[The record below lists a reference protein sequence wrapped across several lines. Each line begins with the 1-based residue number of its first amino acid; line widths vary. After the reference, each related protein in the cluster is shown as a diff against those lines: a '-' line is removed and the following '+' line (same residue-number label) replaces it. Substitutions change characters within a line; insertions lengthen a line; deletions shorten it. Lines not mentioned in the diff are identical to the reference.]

1 MRRRALILALF
12 VPLAASARLSALAA
26 VSPAEAPRATAGL
39 LQTLSRGDEEIPVIV
54 GIDDGTL
61 SGASTLAPQNF
72 AQEKARIALRLQ
84 AQQSL
89 TDSMPPDQFSPT
101 HFYERFSI
109 VAGTASRQGALALSR
124 RPDVKWVAVDGR
136 KYKLQSSP
144 QASQVLIKSDQ
155 TNTAGFTGA
164 GRAIAVIDT
173 GVDYNV
179 AAMGGAAFP
188 NSKVI
193 GGTDIADRDS
203 DPADCDGHGTE
214 VSGVAAGPNGVAPG
228 AKIVAI
234 KVFST
239 TRQCDGASD
248 SDILQGINYA
258 ITNKAQFG
266 IAVINISLGSEIEG
280 TNDMGYCDD
289 LDPAYVTAINQANA
303 AGLPVVVA
311 AGNGA
316 RSNQIADPACV
327 SPAVSVG
334 AVYSSSF
341 SRVSWS
347 PPDPCTDSPVSPD
360 QVVCFSDS
368 TTNLSLL
375 APGAFWTVTKKGGG
389 TETDF
394 AGTSASAPAVSGA
407 MALVS
412 QARPDLSAAGILAL
426 LRATGKPITDS
437 RNGVVTPRIDTLAAV
452 QLPASKL
459 SAYGG
464 TAVSIPDGTGSAT
477 VTTTLSGF
485 TGSVGTVHVA
495 VQIDH
500 PDPSQLKLTLVGPDG
515 TTVVLADHSGSAEH
529 PINAF
534 YGLTDAPAQSLEAFS
549 GKTANGVWTL
559 RVEDT
564 VSGVTGRIR
573 GFAVQLVTAA
583 APCVPG
589 GGNLCLNSGR
599 FKVQVAWQVPSQG
612 TSGAGTAVPLTT
624 DTGYFWFFSSN
635 NVELVVKV
643 VDGRAVNGK
652 FWVFYGALTNVQY
665 TITVTD
671 SVTGDVRS
679 YVNPDGNQASVADV
693 SAF

>member
-1 MRRRALILALF
+1 MSKLF
-12 VPLAASARLSALAA
+12 TFLTALAAAAPLSAISA
-26 VSPAEAPRATAGL
+26 VSPADAPRATAGL

-54 GIDDGTL
+54 GIDDGTP
-61 SGASTLAPQNF
+61 SGSAVAAASGKATLDRKWIP
-72 AQEKARIALRLQ
+72 IRLQ
-84 AQQSL
+84 AQQMLS
-89 TDSMPPDQFSPT
+89 DSMPPEQFAPT
-101 HFYERFSI
+101 QFYENFSM
-109 VAGTASRQGALALSR
+109 VAGQASRDGALALTR

-136 KYKLQSSP
+136 KFKVQSSP
-144 QASQVLIKSDQ
+144 QAAQILIKSDQ

-164 GRAIAVIDT
+164 GRAVAVIDT
-173 GVDYNV
+173 GVDYTV
-179 AAMGGAAFP
+179 TSLGGGNFP
-188 NSKVI
+188 NSKVV
-193 GGTDIADRDS
+193 GGTDIADKDS
-203 DPADCDGHGTE
+203 DPKDCDGHGTE

-258 ITNKAQFG
+258 INNKTQFG
-266 IAVINISLGSEIEG
+266 IAAINISLGSEIEG
-280 TNDMGYCDD
+280 SNALGYCDD
-289 LDPAYVTAINQANA
+289 LDPAYVIAINSANT

-311 AGNGA
+311 SGNGA

-327 SPAVSVG
+327 SPAISAG
-334 AVYSSSF
+334 AVYSSAF
-341 SRVSWS
+341 SRVAWS
-347 PPDPCTDSPVSPD
+347 PPDPCTDSPASPD

-368 TTNLSLL
+368 NSNLSIL
-375 APGAFWTVTKKGGG
+375 APGAFWAVTTKGGS
-389 TETDF
+389 TESSF

-412 QARPDLSAAGILAL
+412 QARPDLSASGMLAL
-426 LRATGKPITDS
+426 LRATGKPITDT

-464 TAVSIPDGTGSAT
+464 AAVTIPDGTGSAT
-477 VTTTLSGF
+477 VTTTTSGF
-485 TGSVGTVHVA
+485 TGALGTVHVS

-500 PDPSQLKLTLVGPDG
+500 SDPSQLRLTLIGPDG
-515 TTVVLADHSGSAEH
+515 TSVLLSDHTGSAEH

-534 YGLTDAPAQSLEAFS
+534 YGLTDAPAQSLDAFS

-564 VSGVTGRIR
+564 VTGVTGTIR
-573 GFAVQLVTAA
+573 GFAVHLITAS
-583 APCVPG
+583 APCAASSSA
-589 GGNLCLNSGR
+589 LCLNAAGR

-612 TSGAGTAVPLTT
+612 NSGAGTAVPLTA

-635 NVELVVKV
+635 NIELVVKV
-643 VDGRAVNGK
+643 VDGRAVNGH

-671 SVTGDVRS
+671 SLTGDVRS
-679 YVNPDGNQASVADV
+679 YVNPDGNLASVADV

>member
-1 MRRRALILALF
+1 MRRRALTFALLF
-12 VPLAASARLSALAA
+12 PLAAAAGLSAASA
-26 VSPAEAPRATAGL
+26 VSPADAPRATAGL

-54 GIDDGTL
+54 GIDDGIVSDPAL
-61 SGASTLAPQNF
+61 LARQDPALENR
-72 AQEKARIALRLQ
+72 RIALRLQ
-84 AQQSL
+84 AQQLL
-89 TDSMPPDQFSPT
+89 TDSMPADQFAPSQ
-101 HFYERFSI
+101 FYERFSM
-109 VAGTASRQGALALSR
+109 VAGTATRQGALALAR

-136 KYKLQSSP
+136 KYKFQSSP
-144 QASQVLIKSDQ
+144 QASQVLIKSDL

-164 GRAIAVIDT
+164 GRAVAVIDT
-173 GVDYNV
+173 GVDYTV
-179 AAMGGAAFP
+179 AAMGGGTFP

-193 GGTDIADRDS
+193 GGTDIADKDS

-214 VSGVAAGPNGVAPG
+214 VSGVAAGPGGVAPG

-239 TRQCDGASD
+239 TRQCDGAAD

-266 IAVINISLGSEIEG
+266 IAAINISLGSELEG
-280 TNDMGYCDD
+280 TNAVGYCDD
-289 LDPAYVTAINQANA
+289 LDPGYVIAINQANA
-303 AGLPVVVA
+303 AGLPVVIA
-311 AGNGA
+311 SGNGA

-327 SPAVSVG
+327 SPAVSAG

-341 SRVSWS
+341 ARVSWS

-360 QVVCFSDS
+360 QIVCFSDS
-368 TTNLSLL
+368 TSNLSLL
-375 APGAFWTVTKKGGG
+375 APGAFWTVTSKGGS
-389 TETDF
+389 TETNF

-412 QARPDLSAAGILAL
+412 QARPDLSAAGILTL
-426 LRATGKPITDS
+426 LRATGKPITDG
-437 RNGVVTPRIDTLAAV
+437 RNGVVTPRVDTLAAV
-452 QLPASKL
+452 QLAANKL
-459 SAYGG
+459 SVYGG
-464 TAVSIPDGTGSAT
+464 TAVAIPDATGSAT
-477 VTTTLSGF
+477 VTTTTSGF
-485 TGSVGTVHVA
+485 TGSLGTIHVA

-500 PDPSQLKLTLVGPDG
+500 PDPSQLRLTLVGPDG
-515 TTVVLADHSGSAEH
+515 TTVLLSDHTGTAEH

-534 YGLTDAPAQSLEAFS
+534 YGLTDAPAQSLEAFA

-564 VSGVTGRIR
+564 VVGVTGSIR
-573 GFAVQLVTAA
+573 GFAVQLVAAA
-583 APCVPG
+583 APCVAGPSA
-589 GGNLCLNSGR
+589 LCLNSGR

-635 NVELVVKV
+635 NVELVIKV

-652 FWVFYGALTNVQY
+652 FWVFYGALSNVQY

-671 SVTGDVRS
+671 SLTGDVRT

>member
-1 MRRRALILALF
+1 M
-12 VPLAASARLSALAA
+12 
-26 VSPAEAPRATAGL
+26 
-39 LQTLSRGDEEIPVIV
+39 
-54 GIDDGTL
+54 
-61 SGASTLAPQNF
+61 
-72 AQEKARIALRLQ
+72 
-84 AQQSL
+84 
-89 TDSMPPDQFSPT
+89 
-101 HFYERFSI
+101 
-109 VAGTASRQGALALSR
+109 VAGQASRQGALALAR
-124 RPDVKWVAVDGR
+124 RSDVKWVAVDGR
-136 KYKLQSSP
+136 KFKLQSSP
-144 QASQVLIKSDQ
+144 QAAQVLIKSDQ

-164 GRAIAVIDT
+164 GRAVAVIDT
-173 GVDYNV
+173 GVDYTV
-179 AAMGGAAFP
+179 ASLGGGTFP
-188 NSKVI
+188 NSKVV
-193 GGTDIADRDS
+193 GGTDIADKDS
-203 DPADCDGHGTE
+203 DPKDCDGHGTE

-258 ITNKAQFG
+258 ISNKTQFG
-266 IAVINISLGSEIEG
+266 IAVINLSLGSEIDG
-280 TNDMGYCDD
+280 SNASGYCDD
-289 LDPAYVTAINQANA
+289 LDPAYVIAINSANA

-311 AGNGA
+311 SGNGA

-327 SPAVSVG
+327 SPAISAG
-334 AVYSSSF
+334 AVYSSAF
-341 SRVSWS
+341 SRVAWS
-347 PPDPCTDSPVSPD
+347 PPDPCTDSPASPD

-368 TTNLSLL
+368 NSNLSIL
-375 APGAFWTVTKKGGG
+375 APGAFWAVTTKGGT
-389 TETDF
+389 TESSF

-412 QARPDLSAAGILAL
+412 QARPDLSPSGMLAL
-426 LRATGKPITDS
+426 LRATGKPITDT

-464 TAVSIPDGTGSAT
+464 AAVSIPDGTGSAT
-477 VTTTLSGF
+477 VTTTTSGF
-485 TGSVGTVHVA
+485 TGALGTVHVS

-500 PDPSQLKLTLVGPDG
+500 SDPSQLRLTLIGPDG
-515 TTVVLADHSGSAEH
+515 TSVVLSDHTGSAEH

-534 YGLTDAPAQSLEAFS
+534 YGLTDAPAQSLDAFS

-564 VSGVTGRIR
+564 VTGVTGTIR
-573 GFAVQLVTAA
+573 GFAVHLITAS
-583 APCVPG
+583 APCVPSSAA
-589 GGNLCLNSGR
+589 LCLNSGR
-599 FKVQVAWQVPSQG
+599 FTVQVAWQVPAQG

-643 VDGRAVNGK
+643 VDGCAVNGH

-671 SVTGDVRS
+671 SLTGDVRS